1 MKCISC
7 GFENDNHARFC
18 MMCGSKLEK
27 AVLNNDKEI
36 SKKLAYVVRED
47 EIIDDE
53 LLEDTVETNIDEII
67 YYTYGKVM
75 DKECFKYDIQGFTTI
90 KEYIS
95 KDISKDKFV
104 TMLLN
109 LISTIRKLQ
118 FRGIKLKNIILKPA
132 QIFINKNNLKVK
144 MICIPISNRNTD
156 RTLKELLKEIILSA
170 EFDYNENCKYVR
182 DILRFVEENDCNDL
196 VVLQDGIEK
205 YLDNSEKDHK
215 NVPKKIEKV
224 EQPLEKSKKQ
234 QVYLIRLSTD
244 ERINIDKPIFRI
256 GKDKHNAD
264 YKITNNTAVSRKHAE
279 IIKKNNEYFIL
290 DVGSTNHTFIN
301 GDRIE
306 EKKEIPLEDGDII
319 KLGNEEFKIFF
330 N

>member
-1 MKCISC
+1 MRCISC

-27 AVLNNDKEI
+27 IVLNNDKEI

-75 DKECFKYDIQGFTTI
+75 GKECFKYNIQGFTTI

-95 KDISKDKFV
+95 KDISKDKFI

-109 LISTIRKLQ
+109 IINTIRKLQ
-118 FRGIKLKNIILKPA
+118 FRGVKLKNIILKPE
-132 QIFINKNNLKVK
+132 QIFINKNNLKIK
-144 MICIPISNRNTD
+144 MICIPISNKNID

-182 DILRFVEENDCNDL
+182 DILRFVEENDCNDF

-205 YLDNSEKDHK
+205 CLDDSNKEQS
-215 NVPKKIEKV
+215 NVPKKTEKR
-224 EQPLEKSKKQ
+224 EKQ
-234 QVYLIRLSTD
+234 QAYLIRLSTD

>member
-1 MKCISC
+1 MRCISC

-27 AVLNNDKEI
+27 IVLNNDKEI

-75 DKECFKYDIQGFTTI
+75 GKECFKYNIQGFTTI

-95 KDISKDKFV
+95 KDISKDKFI

-109 LISTIRKLQ
+109 IINTIRKLQ
-118 FRGIKLKNIILKPA
+118 FRGVKLKNIILKPE
-132 QIFINKNNLKVK
+132 QIFINKNNLKIK
-144 MICIPISNRNTD
+144 MICIPISNKNID

-182 DILRFVEENDCNDL
+182 DILRFVEENDCNDF

-205 YLDNSEKDHK
+205 CLDDSNKEQS
-215 NVPKKIEKV
+215 NVPKKTEKR
-224 EQPLEKSKKQ
+224 EKQ
-234 QVYLIRLSTD
+234 QAYLIRLSTD

-256 GKDKHNAD
+256 GKVKHNAD

>member
-27 AVLNNDKEI
+27 IVLNNDKEI

-75 DKECFKYDIQGFTTI
+75 GKECFKYNIQGFTTI

-95 KDISKDKFV
+95 KDISKDKFI

-109 LISTIRKLQ
+109 IINTIRKLQ
-118 FRGIKLKNIILKPA
+118 FRGVKLKNIILKPE
-132 QIFINKNNLKVK
+132 QIFINKNNLKIK
-144 MICIPISNRNTD
+144 MICIPISNKNID

-182 DILRFVEENDCNDL
+182 DILRFVEENDCNDF

-205 YLDNSEKDHK
+205 CLDDSNKEQS
-215 NVPKKIEKV
+215 NVPKKTEKR
-224 EQPLEKSKKQ
+224 EKQ
-234 QVYLIRLSTD
+234 QAYLIRLSTD

>member
-1 MKCISC
+1 MRCISC

-27 AVLNNDKEI
+27 IVLNNDKEI

-75 DKECFKYDIQGFTTI
+75 GKECFKYNIQGFTTI

-95 KDISKDKFV
+95 KEISKDKFI

-109 LISTIRKLQ
+109 IINTIRKLQ
-118 FRGIKLKNIILKPA
+118 FRGVKLKNIILKPE
-132 QIFINKNNLKVK
+132 QIFINKNNLKIK
-144 MICIPISNRNTD
+144 MICIPISNKNID

-182 DILRFVEENDCNDL
+182 DILRFVEENDCNDF

-205 YLDNSEKDHK
+205 CLYDSNKEQS
-215 NVPKKIEKV
+215 NVPKKTEKR
-224 EQPLEKSKKQ
+224 EKQ
-234 QVYLIRLSTD
+234 QAYLIRLSTD

-264 YKITNNTAVSRKHAE
+264 YKITNNPAVSRKHAE